1 MTGVNKGAIRNI
13 QLTLGRALQWAI
25 CLLHLNELPLRHLFI
40 ELDGTTKSPDEFS
53 GPIGSQLNG
62 AVSDWPVN
70 RFKPIKNSNFPLLPA
85 EVVDDLSTD
94 RHYSYRICAAVM
106 SGKVTTDLQLLEI
119 GPLCHSRWLTLAARI
134 LRYYISQKAPSKL
147 LVTLAEFCISV
158 YFPCWFEIKK
168 NPSFT
173 EGSRHYYSM
182 LLKIKRFPR
191 REARAIALANLC
203 QNSYYAHS
211 DNILV
216 AMLGDED
223 RSVRQQ
229 AVDHI
234 LSVRNSKAP
243 ASVEVRRFIRPVIN
257 TKASTYYEMI
267 NIADNITEEPPIIK
281 PLTDSQVLD
290 LIEN

>member
-1 MTGVNKGAIRNI
+1 
-13 QLTLGRALQWAI
+13 
-25 CLLHLNELPLRHLFI
+25 
-40 ELDGTTKSPDEFS
+40 
-53 GPIGSQLNG
+53 
-62 AVSDWPVN
+62 
-70 RFKPIKNSNFPLLPA
+70 
-85 EVVDDLSTD
+85 
-94 RHYSYRICAAVM
+94 
-106 SGKVTTDLQLLEI
+106 
-119 GPLCHSRWLTLAARI
+119 
-134 LRYYISQKAPSKL
+134 
-147 LVTLAEFCISV
+147 
-158 YFPCWFEIKK
+158 
-168 NPSFT
+168 
-173 EGSRHYYSM
+173 M

-203 QNSYYAHS
+203 HYAHS

-229 AVDHI
+229 AVGHI